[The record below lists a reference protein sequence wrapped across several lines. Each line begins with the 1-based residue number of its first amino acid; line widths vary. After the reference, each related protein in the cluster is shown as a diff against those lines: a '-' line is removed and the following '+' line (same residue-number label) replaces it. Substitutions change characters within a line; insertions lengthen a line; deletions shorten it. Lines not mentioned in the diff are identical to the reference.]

1 MKKSVLLVLA
11 LCTALLSQLARAEV
25 VLLVHGYLG
34 DAGSWDRSGVT
45 SILQQQGWQ
54 PAGVYLAGPGGIRL
68 VPGQGATGKDKFYS
82 VDLPSEAPILVQ
94 VYLLKEILAS
104 ITARHPAE
112 PIVLVGHSA
121 GGVVARAALVR
132 GGATNVKALV
142 TIASPHL
149 GTGRAEEALDAT
161 DIPFPLSLLTDF
173 LGGSTYHTAMRSRSL
188 YVDLV
193 RARPGTFL
201 YWLNSQP
208 HPDIQYVSVVRAS
221 NGPGDYV
228 VPAYSQDMNNVPV
241 LRGRSRLVTLPAPHG
256 LEPADGTVI
265 AQLLAEIH

>member
-1 MKKSVLLVLA
+1 MKKKLLLVLA
-11 LCTALLSQLARAEV
+11 LCAAMLAQAVRAEV
-25 VLLVHGYLG
+25 VLLVHGYLS

-45 SILQQQGWQ
+45 APLQQQGWQ

-68 VPGQGATGKDKFYS
+68 VPGPGATARDKIYS

-94 VYLLKEILAS
+94 VYLLNEILAS
-104 ITARHPAE
+104 ITGAHPGE

-132 GGATNVKALV
+132 GGATDVKALV

-149 GTGRAEEALDAT
+149 GTGLAEEALDVT

-173 LGGSTYHTAMRSRSL
+173 LGGRTYHTAMRSRSL
-188 YVDLV
+188 YADLV
-193 RARPGTFL
+193 RARPGSFL
-201 YWLNSQP
+201 FWLNSQP
-208 HPDIQYVSVVRAS
+208 HPDIQYVSVVRAT

-228 VPAYSQDMNNVPV
+228 VPAYSQDMNNVPA
-241 LRGRSRLVTLPAPHG
+241 LRGRSRLVTLPGPHD
-256 LEPADGTVI
+256 LEPADGEVI
-265 AQLLAEIH
+265 AKLLKEIH